1 MRKNFLLVIAMMMS
15 TIIFAQHHKGDGKRH
30 DPSETMKTV
39 LSLDDNQYATI
50 KGINKK
56 YAEKQT
62 SLRKD
67 TLQSRDAKHDAVKAL
82 NQERK
87 QEIQAVLTPEQNTKW
102 KTYKT
107 EQKAKRKE
115 EHKMALE
122 KYQAEMKAALS
133 LSDEQA
139 EKMKLAGNDFK
150 QKLHAARKDGKG
162 DKTEF
167 KKLKNEPEAVVKG
180 ILTEEQFEK
189 WTLLKSE
196 KRNHHKGKHKHK

>member
-39 LSLDDNQYATI
+39 LSLNDNQYATI

-62 SLRKD
+62 SLRQD
-67 TLQSRDAKHDAVKAL
+67 TLQSRDAKHDAVKSL

-87 QEIQAVLTPEQNTKW
+87 QEIQAVLTAEQNAKW
-102 KTYKT
+102 KAYKT
-107 EQKAKRKE
+107 EQKTKRKE
-115 EHKMALE
+115 EHQKAVE
-122 KYQAEMKAALS
+122 KHQAEMKAALS
-133 LSDEQA
+133 LSDEQT

-150 QKLHAARKDGKG
+150 EKLHAARKDNKG
-162 DKTEF
+162 DKAEL
-167 KKLKNEPEAVVKG
+167 KKLKTEYETVVKG
-180 ILTEEQFEK
+180 ILTEEQYQK
-189 WTLLKSE
+189 WTSLKAE